1 MKRAFY
7 KPRLVTGVIFSLL
20 LFCLPAIY
28 AFEDVP
34 IIPRCKSQESQKG
47 FYKLQPQ
54 IRISITGGTA
64 SEDQLKA
71 NAERFAVFL
80 RKGAGLKV
88 TVVGKGKAGESEIKL
103 RVAPNMF
110 EGKVVGSYCLSVDQ
124 KGIRI
129 TGADAQG
136 VFYGLQSLK
145 QMLPA
150 AIFDQDDTAHREAF
164 SDLRI
169 GFVKI
174 EDVTR
179 FKWRGFM
186 LDSCRHI
193 QTIDK
198 IKQYIDLMA
207 LYKMNVFHWHLTDDE
222 AWRAEI
228 KKYPK
233 LTSIGGYPGDRSKDE
248 ELNGYYTQ
256 EQMREIVAYAHERYI
271 KVVPEF
277 DIPGHVNAL
286 LMAYPEH
293 GCNKGG
299 PLKMGEPG
307 MRSFSS
313 AAGRRAICAGKHETT
328 IPFIMEVFDEFQTI
342 FTDGLFH
349 VGGDERPR
357 GNWEKCTHCVA
368 LRKKLK
374 LEDEHHLQNWFLNE
388 VSERLR
394 KRGIR
399 TVGWAEHIQGGVPE
413 GQIVQAWNKPSE
425 ALQGVRAGR
434 EVINSYNRKI
444 YLDYPANKADAEEL
458 NKHNRRYRSRHVSA
472 KSIYAFEPVPAGL
485 TLEEQARVIGV
496 EAPVWTED
504 IRMDRLDM
512 KIFPRL
518 ISVAEVA
525 WTDEKRKNWKSF
537 QHRFAKHAQILE
549 VLNIGYDR
557 SDFIIEAD

>member
-328 IPFIMEVFDEFQTI
+328 IPFIMEVFEELQTI

>member
-1 MKRAFY
+1 
-7 KPRLVTGVIFSLL
+7 
-20 LFCLPAIY
+20 
-28 AFEDVP
+28 
-34 IIPRCKSQESQKG
+34 
-47 FYKLQPQ
+47 
-54 IRISITGGTA
+54 
-64 SEDQLKA
+64 
-71 NAERFAVFL
+71 
-80 RKGAGLKV
+80 
-88 TVVGKGKAGESEIKL
+88 
-103 RVAPNMF
+103 MF
-110 EGKVVGSYCLSVDQ
+110 ENKVAGAYRLSVDQ

-129 TGADAQG
+129 IGADAQG

-150 AIFDQDDTAHREAF
+150 AIFQQNYAAHREAF

-169 GFVKI
+169 GFVEI
-174 EDVTR
+174 EDAPR

-233 LTSIGGYPGDRSKDE
+233 LTSIGGYPGDRSKEE

-286 LMAYPEH
+286 LMAYPEY
-293 GCNKGG
+293 GCNDGA

-328 IPFIMEVFDEFQTI
+328 IPFIMEVFDELQTI

-368 LRKKLK
+368 LRDKLK

-399 TVGWAEHIQGGVPE
+399 SIAWAEHIQGGVPE

-444 YLDYPANKADAEEL
+444 YLDYPANNANAEEL
-458 NKHNRRYRSRHVSA
+458 NKHNRRYRSRLVSA
-472 KSIYAFEPVPAGL
+472 KSIYAFEPVPGSL
-485 TLEEQARVIGV
+485 TQEERARVHRCGSSRYGRRS
-496 EAPVWTED
+496 
-504 IRMDRLDM
+504 IRMDRLD
-512 KIFPRL
+512 KKVFPRL
-518 ISVAEVA
+518 ISVAEVG
-525 WTDEKRKNWKSF
+525 WTTAEKKNWKSF
-537 QHRFAKHAQILE
+537 QRRLKKHAQILE
-549 VLNIGYDR
+549 ALNIGYDR

>member
-174 EDVTR
+174 EDVTG

-277 DIPGHVNAL
+277 DIPGHMNAL

>member
-1 MKRAFY
+1 M
-7 KPRLVTGVIFSLL
+7 
-20 LFCLPAIY
+20 
-28 AFEDVP
+28 
-34 IIPRCKSQESQKG
+34 
-47 FYKLQPQ
+47 
-54 IRISITGGTA
+54 
-64 SEDQLKA
+64 
-71 NAERFAVFL
+71 
-80 RKGAGLKV
+80 
-88 TVVGKGKAGESEIKL
+88 
-103 RVAPNMF
+103 APDMF
-110 EGKVVGSYCLSVDQ
+110 ENKVAGAYRLSVDQ

-129 TGADAQG
+129 IGADAQG

-150 AIFDQDDTAHREAF
+150 AIFQQNYAAHREAF

-169 GFVKI
+169 GFVEI
-174 EDVTR
+174 EDAPR

-207 LYKMNVFHWHLTDDE
+207 LYKMNVFHWHLTEDE

-286 LMAYPEH
+286 LMAYPEY
-293 GCNKGG
+293 GCNDGA

-328 IPFIMEVFDEFQTI
+328 IPFIMEVFDELQTI

-368 LRKKLK
+368 LRDKLK

-399 TVGWAEHIQGGVPE
+399 SIAWAEHIQGGVPE

-444 YLDYPANKADAEEL
+444 YLDYPANNANAEEL
-458 NKHNRRYRSRHVSA
+458 NKHNRRYRGRLVPA
-472 KSIYAFEPVPAGL
+472 RSIYTFEPVPAGL
-485 TLEEQARVIGV
+485 TQEERNRIIGL
-496 EAPVWTED
+496 EAPVWTES
-504 IRMDRLDM
+504 ILMDRLD
-512 KIFPRL
+512 KKVFPRL
-518 ISVAEVA
+518 ISVAEVG
-525 WTDEKRKNWKSF
+525 WTDCREGKTGNHSSTALRSTPKSS
-537 QHRFAKHAQILE
+537 RRSISGMTE
-549 VLNIGYDR
+549 VTLSLKPI
-557 SDFIIEAD
+557 S